1 MDFTTACG
9 DIWPLTGAK
18 PGVEGV
24 VVSEVFFTAYFDFF
38 FVDTSVKNPV
48 GWIFGVF
55 EGWDWD
61 APRNLSRD
69 IPVAD
74 VLEIV
79 DKSFFL
85 AGWMEFDFILIENLD
100 GTLGKWLNIDEP
112 LLFEKWFDNGVA
124 FVTVTNGVSYI
135 LFPAKIAVVVEI
147 VEDFLATFFGGK
159 AFVVGA
165 CFVVHA
171 AIKTDNGNHLEI
183 VALSNLVIVWIVRWG
198 NFDGAGTV
206 THIGMLVGNNR
217 NFTVG
222 KR

>member
-38 FVDTSVKNPV
+38 FVDTSVENPV

-79 DKSFFL
+79 DKGFFL
-85 AGWMEFDFILIENLD
+85 AGWVEFNFILIENLD

-112 LLFEKWFDNGVA
+112 LLFEEWFDNGVA
-124 FVTVTNGVSYI
+124 FITVTNGVS
-135 LFPAKIAVVVEI
+135 EI
-147 VEDFLATFFGGK
+147 TYLG
-159 AFVVGA
+159 
-165 CFVVHA
+165 
-171 AIKTDNGNHLEI
+171 
-183 VALSNLVIVWIVRWG
+183 
-198 NFDGAGTV
+198 
-206 THIGMLVGNNR
+206 
-217 NFTVG
+217 
-222 KR
+222 